1 MIEILFETEL
11 KKIKNIFRFN
21 TDINDPV
28 HKIDI
33 DINIRPLESYS
44 KMYLYWLI
52 DWLLFNA
59 KWAICQ
65 LYPDKNKLYFDE
77 IIMAMSAVC

>member
-1 MIEILFETEL
+1 VIEILFETEL

-44 KMYLYWLI
+44 KMYLY
-52 DWLLFNA
+52 
-59 KWAICQ
+59 
-65 LYPDKNKLYFDE
+65 
-77 IIMAMSAVC
+77 